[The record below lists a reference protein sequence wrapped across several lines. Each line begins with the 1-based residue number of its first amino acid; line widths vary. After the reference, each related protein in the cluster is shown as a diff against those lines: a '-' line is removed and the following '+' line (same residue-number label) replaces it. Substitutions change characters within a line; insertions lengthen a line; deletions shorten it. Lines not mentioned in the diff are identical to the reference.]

1 MPGAGRLAGQKPAMK
16 LATYGFDDGE
26 RVAIVESDAIADLG
40 LAEPLLHLLDAAG
53 LARIA
58 AASPGARRHPLDRAR
73 LLAPIPQP
81 PLFLGVGLN
90 YRDHAREVGRALG
103 DTPAV
108 FAKPGN
114 SVAAPFGTIASP
126 FASFDYEGE
135 LGVVIGR
142 RCHRV
147 TAADAAAFIGG
158 YLVVNDLSVREL
170 LRPDTLVL
178 GKGGFGHAPC
188 GPWLT
193 TPDAVPDPHDLAI
206 TTYVNGELRQASNT
220 REMHRN
226 VFEIIAWLSSALTLE
241 PGTVIATGSPA
252 GSGAGFDPPRWLSPS
267 DVVRVEIATLGHI
280 EHRVVAA

>member
-1 MPGAGRLAGQKPAMK
+1 MAATGPVTGQKRAMK
-16 LATYGFDDGE
+16 LATYGFDDGV
-26 RVAIVESDAIADLG
+26 RVGIIEGDLIADPG
-40 LAEPLLHLLDAAG
+40 LAEPLAQLLDPQG

-58 AASPGARRHPLDRAR
+58 AAAKTASRQPLLLAK

-81 PLFLGVGLN
+81 PLFLGIGLN
-90 YRDHAREVGRALG
+90 YRDHAREVGRELG

-108 FAKPGN
+108 FAKPAN
-114 SVAAPFGTIASP
+114 SVAAPFGTISSE

-147 TAADAAAFIGG
+147 TAADAAAFIAG
-158 YLVVNDLSVREL
+158 YVVVNDLSVREL

-178 GKGGFGHAPC
+178 GKGGFGHAPF

-193 TPDAVPDPHDLAI
+193 TAEDVPDPHDLAI
-206 TTYVNGELRQASNT
+206 TTHVNGDVRQQSNT
-220 REMHRN
+220 RELHRN
-226 VFEIIAWLSSALTLE
+226 VFEIIAWLSSALVLE

-252 GSGAGFDPPRWLSPS
+252 GSGAGFSPPRWLVPG
-267 DVVRVEIATLGHI
+267 DVVSVEIERLGCI